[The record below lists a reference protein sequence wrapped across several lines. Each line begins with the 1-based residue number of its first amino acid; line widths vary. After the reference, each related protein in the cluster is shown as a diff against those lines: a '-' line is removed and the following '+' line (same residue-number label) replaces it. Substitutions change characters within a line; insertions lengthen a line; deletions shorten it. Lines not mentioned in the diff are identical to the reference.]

1 MMLRL
6 SFDSP
11 RDLPASVA
19 AVRAVQMTHG
29 IVALPTET
37 SYGLAVDPRDREAV
51 GRVFALKGRD
61 TEKAL
66 LVVAGSL
73 AQLDG
78 LVCWPGPWRS
88 RLEAIWPAPVTV
100 ILPVRD
106 DLAAAGAATLA
117 VRLPAHALLRSL
129 LLRVGPLTATSA
141 NRSGESPLTTARA
154 VTTELGEDLAL
165 LLDGGPTPGGA
176 ASTLLDVSGARPR
189 LLRPGPWPVPEN
201 WGFRAS

>member
-6 SFDSP
+6 PFDLP

-19 AVRAVQMTHG
+19 AVRAVQAEHG

-51 GRVFALKGRD
+51 GRVFELKGRD

-73 AQLDG
+73 TQLDS
-78 LVCWPGPWRS
+78 LVRWPDPWRS
-88 RLEAIWPAPVTV
+88 RLEAVWPAPLTV
-100 ILPVRD
+100 ILPVRE
-106 DLAAAGAATLA
+106 DLAAAGGATLA
-117 VRLPAHALLRSL
+117 VRLPAHTLLRSL

-141 NRSGESPLTTARA
+141 NRSGEPPLTTARA
-154 VTTELGEDLAL
+154 VAAELGEDLAL

-189 LLRPGPWPVPEN
+189 LLRPGPWPVPPD
-201 WGFRAS
+201 WV